1 MGNTMQKFSS
11 FIESLI
17 EEEILSDPIREA
29 YIAEQYDILLEK
41 LITVGGKA
49 YPKFGNVVIMAGGA
63 GSGKGFVKSNL
74 VGMEGIDIDVDAL
87 KQLAA
92 KAPMIKKRVSQE
104 MGIDIEKL
112 AANLKKPENVSKL
125 HGIIGDFLKLD
136 SRRLKATYTSILSAA
151 SDRKP
156 NIIFDTTLKDLQK
169 LQNLG
174 RQLTSIGYDK
184 SNIHIVWVVN
194 DIEVAQAQNKKRDRV
209 VPAEILVNTHRGA
222 SNTMNDIVNMG
233 KGLKKYM
240 DGDIVFAFNKVGV
253 DSSLVKSDKAGKKI
267 GMKGN
272 TKGGQFIKDAEYFYV
287 KRKGKAPTPSAKLE
301 TELRRKIASYVPK
314 GISWDA

>member
-1 MGNTMQKFSS
+1 M
-11 FIESLI
+11 
-17 EEEILSDPIREA
+17 
-29 YIAEQYDILLEK
+29 
-41 LITVGGKA
+41 
-49 YPKFGNVVIMAGGA
+49 
-63 GSGKGFVKSNL
+63 
-74 VGMEGIDIDVDAL
+74 
-87 KQLAA
+87 
-92 KAPMIKKRVSQE
+92 
-104 MGIDIEKL
+104 
-112 AANLKKPENVSKL
+112 
-125 HGIIGDFLKLD
+125 
-136 SRRLKATYTSILSAA
+136 
-151 SDRKP
+151 
-156 NIIFDTTLKDLQK
+156 
-169 LQNLG
+169 
-174 RQLTSIGYDK
+174 
-184 SNIHIVWVVN
+184 VVN

-267 GMKGN
+267 GMKGK

>member
-1 MGNTMQKFSS
+1 MQKFSS
-11 FIESLI
+11 FIDSLI
-17 EEEILSDPIREA
+17 QEEILSDPIREA

-63 GSGKGFVKSNL
+63 GSGKGFVKDNL
-74 VGMEGIDIDVDAL
+74 VGMEGIDVDVDAL

-92 KAPMIKKRVSQE
+92 KAAMIKKRVSQE
-104 MGIDIEKL
+104 MGVDIQKL
-112 AANLKKPENVSKL
+112 AGNLKKPENVSKL
-125 HGIIGDFLKLD
+125 HGIIGDFLNLD
-136 SRRLKATYTSILSAA
+136 SRKMKATYTSILSAA
-151 SDRKP
+151 PDRKP

-174 RQLTSIGYDK
+174 RQLTAIGYDK
-184 SNIHIVWVVN
+184 SSIHIVWVVN
-194 DIEVAQAQNKKRDRV
+194 DIEVAMAQNAKRDRV

-222 SNTMNDIVNMG
+222 SNTMNDVVNMG
-233 KGLKKYM
+233 KDLKKYM

-253 DSSLVKSDKAGKKI
+253 DSSLVKSDKSGKKI

-287 KRKGKAPTPSAKLE
+287 KRKGKPPTPTAKLE
-301 TELRRKIASYVPK
+301 KELRMKIASYVPK
-314 GISWDA
+314 GVEW